1 MLFNMN
7 NQIEVASNHPNNCL
21 PHNIC
26 SNPHSYHSNTL
37 SLSDHSEIRLFK
49 SQIELENFSL
59 IHSFSPKLISLAIQ
73 QESTLLFNEEVHNP
87 IDLTRYE
94 NGSLSYL
101 GLARGTSENYEYF
114 GEE

>member
-1 MLFNMN
+1 MN

-49 SQIELENFSL
+49 SQIELDNFSL
-59 IHSFSPKLISLAIQ
+59 IHSFSPKLMTTIFLIAQ
-73 QESTLLFNEEVHNP
+73 
-87 IDLTRYE
+87 
-94 NGSLSYL
+94 GSLGRQQTL
-101 GLARGTSENYEYF
+101 IGIH
-114 GEE
+114 